1 MKHTP
6 KVLRVKEIIFAVFCT

>member
-6 KVLRVKEIIFAVFCT
+6 KVLRVEETIFAVFCT